1 MENIQ
6 YALLY
11 CSNNMTKINLS
22 KKRLEKKKTKWTTNR
37 VLNYFS

>member
-22 KKRLEKKKTKWTTNR
+22 KKRLEKKED
-37 VLNYFS
+37 